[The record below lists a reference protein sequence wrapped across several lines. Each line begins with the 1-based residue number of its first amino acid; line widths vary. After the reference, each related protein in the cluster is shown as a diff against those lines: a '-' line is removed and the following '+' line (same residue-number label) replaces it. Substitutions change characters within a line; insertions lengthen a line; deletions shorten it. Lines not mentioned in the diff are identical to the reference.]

1 MGEVFLA
8 RDKRLDRQVAIKFL
22 NERFSRDEALL
33 NRFVQEARAASALNH
48 PNILTVYDIGEHE
61 GTHYIAAEY
70 IDGETLRERMRSR
83 LTFDD
88 ALSIMVQTAEA
99 LSAAHKAGIIHRDIK
114 PENIMVR
121 SDGYVKVLDFGLA
134 KLNGHNGTAASA
146 DDETRKL
153 VDTNPGV
160 VLGTVAYMSPE
171 QARGKEVDTR
181 SDVFSFGVMMY
192 EVLAGRVPFHGET
205 AMDVVSAIM
214 NTEPPP
220 LSTAAPHLPKEL
232 QRIVHKA
239 LKKNRDHRYQTTRDL
254 LIDLKE
260 LRDELQIESK
270 LERTA
275 VPSKPET
282 QASASVPR
290 LSNSS
295 GALKEAL
302 LLTEFENATG
312 DTIFDHTLKVALSF
326 SLAQSPFVDILP
338 DNKVSQTLSMM
349 GRSPNE
355 RVTKELGEE
364 ICVRQNLKAFITG
377 TISSFGSIYILT
389 LEAVSRTGEIV
400 ARAYEQASSKEE
412 VLDALGRAASGLRE
426 KLGES
431 LSSIE
436 KFDIP
441 GGYTTT
447 SSLEALKLYTLARQQ
462 NASGRQLE
470 AIPFYKKALEID
482 PNFAAAYLALA
493 VFYANTN
500 QWNLAKE
507 MASKAYERRETAS
520 ENEKLRIDYF
530 YYNSVTG
537 EMDKSIETLQLW
549 CKTYPSQIAPPVNL
563 SDRFTKIGQYEK
575 AVSFAREAI
584 QIDASYAAS
593 FVNLADALLSLG
605 RFGEVKETCR
615 QVFEKQLD
623 GPYFHWYL
631 YSIAFI
637 ESDAAAMGEQLKWFS
652 GRNDEYL
659 ALNLLTGTAAFQG
672 KWRTAQDL
680 SRRSIDLAG
689 RSNVREVAAQYASEQ
704 ALRIAF
710 WSAGGGLPTGDEVQ
724 LKMVL
729 KTQTN
734 KAVNLERGKEVMSRA
749 ALALAAAGQAAES
762 NSLMNELRQDH
773 PKDTLL
779 NELWLPTVRAAIL
792 LQSGKAKEA
801 VEELEIAERFER
813 AGEFYPQYLRGLSF
827 LQLNKPKAAAREFD
841 KILNHRGEA
850 PLSSIYPLAHL
861 GKARAL
867 KDKAEYEKFLDL
879 WKDAD
884 HDMPA
889 LVAARSEIESRS

>member
-1 MGEVFLA
+1 
-8 RDKRLDRQVAIKFL
+8 
-22 NERFSRDEALL
+22 
-33 NRFVQEARAASALNH
+33 
-48 PNILTVYDIGEHE
+48 
-61 GTHYIAAEY
+61 
-70 IDGETLRERMRSR
+70 
-83 LTFDD
+83 
-88 ALSIMVQTAEA
+88 
-99 LSAAHKAGIIHRDIK
+99 
-114 PENIMVR
+114 
-121 SDGYVKVLDFGLA
+121 
-134 KLNGHNGTAASA
+134 
-146 DDETRKL
+146 
-153 VDTNPGV
+153 
-160 VLGTVAYMSPE
+160 
-171 QARGKEVDTR
+171 
-181 SDVFSFGVMMY
+181 
-192 EVLAGRVPFHGET
+192 
-205 AMDVVSAIM
+205 
-214 NTEPPP
+214 
-220 LSTAAPHLPKEL
+220 
-232 QRIVHKA
+232 
-239 LKKNRDHRYQTTRDL
+239 
-254 LIDLKE
+254 
-260 LRDELQIESK
+260 
-270 LERTA
+270 
-275 VPSKPET
+275 
-282 QASASVPR
+282 
-290 LSNSS
+290 
-295 GALKEAL
+295 
-302 LLTEFENATG
+302 
-312 DTIFDHTLKVALSF
+312 
-326 SLAQSPFVDILP
+326 
-338 DNKVSQTLSMM
+338 
-349 GRSPNE
+349 
-355 RVTKELGEE
+355 
-364 ICVRQNLKAFITG
+364 
-377 TISSFGSIYILT
+377 
-389 LEAVSRTGEIV
+389 
-400 ARAYEQASSKEE
+400 
-412 VLDALGRAASGLRE
+412 
-426 KLGES
+426 
-431 LSSIE
+431 
-436 KFDIP
+436 
-441 GGYTTT
+441 
-447 SSLEALKLYTLARQQ
+447 
-462 NASGRQLE
+462 
-470 AIPFYKKALEID
+470 
-482 PNFAAAYLALA
+482 LALA

-500 QWNLAKE
+500 QWNLEKE

-623 GPYFHWYL
+623 GTYFHWYL

-779 NELWLPTVRAAIL
+779 NELWLPAVRAAIL

-841 KILNHRGEA
+841 KILNHRGES

-889 LVAARSEIESRS
+889 LVAARSEIESLS